1 MARGRKKVIPNLEV
15 KKETVKEAVKEV
27 KKPVSGW
34 TRTAVILKGLITP
47 YRIPGKIGDTKE
59 IPNHLVEE
67 LVQSKKI
74 KLL

>member
-1 MARGRKKVIPNLEV
+1 MARGRKKIIPNLEV
-15 KKETVKEAVKEV
+15 KKEPT
-27 KKPVSGW
+27 VSGW
-34 TRTAVILKGLITP
+34 TRTAVILKGLLTP